1 MKKIIL
7 IVLLTTSL
15 FAVGKKPCL
24 DPFSTI
30 NWGFFFDDLLIGSY
44 GDGSHNPIC
53 LCGRTNGGGPPD
65 AGLKLR
71 LTEPIGFIELVDT
84 PGSFPCFMK
93 DSSKGGISKI
103 KKRGTPKEYRN
114 GHYYQY
120 PVFALLNF
128 GLDQLCVS
136 NDFPLDLPFIGE
148 LNPLWYD
155 DFTAAIVHPEALLVA
170 NPIAQLACLW
180 DCATSTVKHP
190 TEFLSWCNGCWQG
203 RRIGTGRPLG
213 ENGPANDAALAMS
226 ILDFQHMGFML
237 PQTIEIPGTSS
248 IPFSNGASLRSAND
262 IACGNSINYFP
273 KVIKNQYFLQI
284 SYPTASDKIIT
295 PGESAM
301 VWSNFK
307 GVPTYQD
314 RIFTVWRRKVCCVGV
329 AHLLL

>member
-1 MKKIIL
+1 MKKVIL
-7 IVLLTTSL
+7 LILLTVSL
-15 FAVGKKPCL
+15 FAIGKKPCL

-30 NWGFFFDDLLIGSY
+30 NWGFFFDDLLLGSY
-44 GDGSHNPIC
+44 GDGDSNPVC
-53 LCGRTNGGGPPD
+53 LCSTTQNGVPD

-71 LTEPIGFIELVDT
+71 LTEPIGFLELVSE
-84 PGSFPCFMK
+84 PGTFPCFMK
-93 DSSKGGISKI
+93 DSSKGGIAKI

-136 NDFPLDLPFIGE
+136 QDVPLDLPFIGE

-155 DFTAAIVHPEALLVA
+155 DFTAAIVHPDSLLVA

-180 DCATSTVKHP
+180 DCAASTLKHP
-190 TEFLSWCNGCWQG
+190 SEFLSWCNGCWQG
-203 RRIGTGRPLG
+203 RRVGTGRPLG
-213 ENGPANDAALAMS
+213 KNGPVDDAALAIS

-237 PQTIEIPGTSS
+237 PQTIEIPGSS
-248 IPFSNGASLRSAND
+248 TIPFAGEAVLRSSSD
-262 IACGNSINYFP
+262 IACGKTINYFP
-273 KVIKNQYFLQI
+273 KIIKSQYFLQI
-284 SYPTASDKIIT
+284 SYPTVSEKIIT

-301 VWSNFK
+301 IWSNFK

-314 RIFTVWRRKVCCVGV
+314 RIFTLWRRKVCCVGV
-329 AHLLL
+329 AHLLY